1 MSLST
6 ASCGASLFKE
16 IHTMQTL
23 QYVESYTALS
33 ERASEYLLT
42 LIRSKPDAV
51 ICLATGAT
59 PLLTYHYLVEKIHQ
73 QQVDVS
79 QLTFVKLDE
88 WVDLP
93 LTMPGTC
100 ETFLQ
105 QHIVQPLGLR
115 EDQLISFRSEEINE
129 TECER
134 VTNLIA
140 RKGGLD
146 LCVLGLGKNG
156 HLGLNEPGESL
167 QPACHISTLDA
178 KTQQHEMLKTA
189 DRPVTRGI
197 TLGLKDILNA
207 REVLLLVTG
216 EGKQDAAKR
225 FLTRKVNCLTP
236 VSLMWLHNN
245 FTCLFDKLTL
255 EKHN

>member
-1 MSLST
+1 
-6 ASCGASLFKE
+6 
-16 IHTMQTL
+16 MQTL
-23 QYVESYTALS
+23 QQVENYTALS
-33 ERASEYLLT
+33 ERASEYLLAV
-42 LIRSKPDAV
+42 IRSKLDAV

-105 QHIVQPLGLR
+105 QHIVQQLGLR

-167 QPACHISTLDA
+167 QPACHISQLDA
-178 KTQQHEMLKTA
+178 RTQQHEMLKTTG
-189 DRPVTRGI
+189 RPVTRGI

-216 EGKQDAAKR
+216 EGKQDATER
-225 FLTRKVNCLTP
+225 FLTAKVSTAIPASFL
-236 VSLMWLHNN
+236 WLHSN
-245 FTCLFDKLTL
+245 FICLINT
-255 EKHN
+255 

>member
-1 MSLST
+1 
-6 ASCGASLFKE
+6 
-16 IHTMQTL
+16 MQTL
-23 QYVESYTALS
+23 QQVENYTALS
-33 ERASEYLLT
+33 ERASEYLLAV
-42 LIRSKPDAV
+42 IRSKPDAV

-79 QLTFVKLDE
+79 
-88 WVDLP
+88 
-93 LTMPGTC
+93 
-100 ETFLQ
+100 
-105 QHIVQPLGLR
+105 
-115 EDQLISFRSEEINE
+115 QLISFRSEEINE

-167 QPACHISTLDA
+167 QPACHISQLDA
-178 KTQQHEMLKTA
+178 RTQQHEMLKTA
-189 DRPVTRGI
+189 GRPVTRGI

-216 EGKQDAAKR
+216 EGKQDATDR
-225 FLTRKVNCLTP
+225 FLTAKVSTAIPASFL
-236 VSLMWLHNN
+236 WLHSN
-245 FTCLFDKLTL
+245 FICLINT
-255 EKHN
+255 

>member
-1 MSLST
+1 M
-6 ASCGASLFKE
+6 
-16 IHTMQTL
+16 
-23 QYVESYTALS
+23 
-33 ERASEYLLT
+33 
-42 LIRSKPDAV
+42 IRSKPDAV
-51 ICLATGAT
+51 ICPATGAT

-167 QPACHISTLDA
+167 QPACHISQLDA
-178 KTQQHEMLKTA
+178 RTQQHEMLKPRVA
-189 DRPVTRGI
+189 P
-197 TLGLKDILNA
+197 
-207 REVLLLVTG
+207 
-216 EGKQDAAKR
+216 
-225 FLTRKVNCLTP
+225 
-236 VSLMWLHNN
+236 
-245 FTCLFDKLTL
+245 
-255 EKHN
+255 

>member
-1 MSLST
+1 M
-6 ASCGASLFKE
+6 
-16 IHTMQTL
+16 
-23 QYVESYTALS
+23 
-33 ERASEYLLT
+33 
-42 LIRSKPDAV
+42 

-88 WVDLP
+88 WVDLL

-134 VTNLIA
+134 VTTPD
-140 RKGGLD
+140 RKGGLGFMRSRIGEKRSSWAERTGGKPTT
-146 LCVLGLGKNG
+146 GL
-156 HLGLNEPGESL
+156 PY
-167 QPACHISTLDA
+167 QST
-178 KTQQHEMLKTA
+178 
-189 DRPVTRGI
+189 
-197 TLGLKDILNA
+197 
-207 REVLLLVTG
+207 
-216 EGKQDAAKR
+216 
-225 FLTRKVNCLTP
+225 
-236 VSLMWLHNN
+236 
-245 FTCLFDKLTL
+245 
-255 EKHN
+255 

>member
-1 MSLST
+1 
-6 ASCGASLFKE
+6 
-16 IHTMQTL
+16 MQTL
-23 QYVESYTALS
+23 QQVENYTALS
-33 ERASEYLLT
+33 ERASEYLLAV
-42 LIRSKPDAV
+42 IRSKPDAV

-129 TECER
+129 TECE
-134 VTNLIA
+134 T
-140 RKGGLD
+140 G
-146 LCVLGLGKNG
+146 
-156 HLGLNEPGESL
+156 NEPDCAQRRSGFMRSRIGEKRSSWAERTGRK
-167 QPACHISTLDA
+167 PATGLPYQST
-178 KTQQHEMLKTA
+178 
-189 DRPVTRGI
+189 
-197 TLGLKDILNA
+197 
-207 REVLLLVTG
+207 
-216 EGKQDAAKR
+216 
-225 FLTRKVNCLTP
+225 
-236 VSLMWLHNN
+236 
-245 FTCLFDKLTL
+245 
-255 EKHN
+255 

>member
-1 MSLST
+1 
-6 ASCGASLFKE
+6 
-16 IHTMQTL
+16 MQTL
-23 QYVESYTALS
+23 QQVENYTALS
-33 ERASEYLLT
+33 ERASEYLLAV
-42 LIRSKPDAV
+42 IRRKPDAV

-115 EDQLISFRSEEINE
+115 EDQLISFHSEEINE

-167 QPACHISTLDA
+167 QPPAIS
-178 KTQQHEMLKTA
+178 
-189 DRPVTRGI
+189 
-197 TLGLKDILNA
+197 
-207 REVLLLVTG
+207 
-216 EGKQDAAKR
+216 
-225 FLTRKVNCLTP
+225 VN
-236 VSLMWLHNN
+236 LMPEHSNMR
-245 FTCLFDKLTL
+245 C
-255 EKHN
+255 

>member
-1 MSLST
+1 MPLYLRNFILS
-6 ASCGASLFKE
+6 
-16 IHTMQTL
+16 QTL
-23 QYVESYTALS
+23 RQVENYTALS
-33 ERASEYLLT
+33 ERASEYLLAV
-42 LIRSKPDAV
+42 IRSKPDAV

-59 PLLTYHYLVEKIHQ
+59 PLLTYDYLVEKIHQ
-73 QQVDVS
+73 QQVDIS

-140 RKGGLD
+140 RKGGLGFMRS
-146 LCVLGLGKNG
+146 GLGKNG
-156 HLGLNEPGESL
+156 HLGLNGPGESL
-167 QPACHISTLDA
+167 QPACHISQLDA
-178 KTQQHEMLKTA
+178 RTQQHEMLKTTGC
-189 DRPVTRGI
+189 PVTGGI

-216 EGKQDAAKR
+216 EGKQDATER
-225 FLTRKVNCLTP
+225 FLPAEVHRYPGFVF
-236 VSLMWLHNN
+236 MAAQ
-245 FTCLFDKLTL
+245 
-255 EKHN
+255 

>member
-1 MSLST
+1 M
-6 ASCGASLFKE
+6 
-16 IHTMQTL
+16 
-23 QYVESYTALS
+23 
-33 ERASEYLLT
+33 
-42 LIRSKPDAV
+42 
-51 ICLATGAT
+51 
-59 PLLTYHYLVEKIHQ
+59 
-73 QQVDVS
+73 
-79 QLTFVKLDE
+79 KLDE

-156 HLGLNEPGESL
+156 HLGLNEREKACNR
-167 QPACHISTLDA
+167 PAIS
-178 KTQQHEMLKTA
+178 
-189 DRPVTRGI
+189 
-197 TLGLKDILNA
+197 
-207 REVLLLVTG
+207 
-216 EGKQDAAKR
+216 
-225 FLTRKVNCLTP
+225 VN
-236 VSLMWLHNN
+236 LMPEHSNMR
-245 FTCLFDKLTL
+245 C
-255 EKHN
+255 